1 MSEIR
6 LMVKIPKERIGVLI
20 GPGGGVKKRIE
31 AEAEV
36 KLNIDSESGSV
47 EILGRPN
54 MSDPAKALQVQNLV
68 LAIGRGF
75 SPERAWK
82 LLEDDYM
89 LDIIDLRDYFGHSK
103 SNIERVRGRVIGA
116 EGKTRR
122 IIEEMTKTN
131 VSVYGHTISI
141 IGLPENVAVARE
153 AIQML
158 IGGRPHSVVYRFL
171 NRKRREMKRR
181 ELLLWEVPTG

>member
-20 GPGGGVKKRIE
+20 GPGGSVKKRIE

-75 SPERAWK
+75 SPVRAFR
-82 LLEDDYM
+82 LMEENQELE
-89 LDIIDLRDYFGHSK
+89 IIDLS
-103 SNIERVRGRVIGA
+103 
-116 EGKTRR
+116 
-122 IIEEMTKTN
+122 
-131 VSVYGHTISI
+131 
-141 IGLPENVAVARE
+141 
-153 AIQML
+153 L
-158 IGGRPHSVVYRFL
+158 IHI
-171 NRKRREMKRR
+171 
-181 ELLLWEVPTG
+181 